1 MISRKILQ
9 ELKYAYGLRNRI
21 VHEYNGIVDKLAF
34 QGIENNIEIFLQ
46 YVELISQWLNQA

>member
-1 MISRKILQ
+1 MLQ